1 MRAKRRFSTEEVLA
15 LRDEGITISEA
26 AARLGVTRSA
36 VEFRLKREGLSWPR
50 RGRRLDDETF
60 RRFWACH
67 EISTEE
73 LARWLGVTRQAV
85 SWRARQLGLPSRKHV
100 RRRKARDE
108 ELVELWQAGVCTS
121 EIAAHFGYASRSCV
135 SKRARDLGLPARRR
149 TAGVAGRNGWD
160 GTISMLE
167 FWEER
172 LAQRMREE
180 ARGGARVGRRLA
192 RQAAG
197 AEGARE

>member
-1 MRAKRRFSTEEVLA
+1 MRAKRRFSTEEALA
-15 LRDEGITISEA
+15 LRDEGLTIGEA

-50 RGRRLDDETF
+50 QRVPRVDDELF
-60 RRFWACH
+60 ARFWACH

-85 SWRARQLGLPSRKHV
+85 SWRARQLALPSRKHV

-108 ELVELWQAGVCTS
+108 ELIELWQAGVSTS

-149 TAGVAGRNGWD
+149 TPGVEGRNGWD
-160 GTISMLE
+160 GTITMVE

-172 LAQRMREE
+172 LAQRMRDE
-180 ARGGARVGRRLA
+180 ARGSARVGRRLA
-192 RQAAG
+192 RR
-197 AEGARE
+197 AEAEVSR

>member
-15 LRDEGITISEA
+15 LRDEGLTIGEA

-50 RGRRLDDETF
+50 REPRVDDALF
-60 RRFWACH
+60 ARFWACH

-108 ELVELWQAGVCTS
+108 ELVKLWEAGVCTS
-121 EIAAHFGYASRSCV
+121 EIAAYFGYASRSCV
-135 SKRARDLGLPARRR
+135 SRRARELGLPARRR
-149 TAGVAGRNGWD
+149 TPGVAGRNGWD
-160 GTISMLE
+160 GTITMLE

-180 ARGGARVGRRLA
+180 ARGGARVGQRMARRAASEAA
-192 RQAAG
+192 R
-197 AEGARE
+197 